1 MKFLGY
7 LFILFIFNYQLDAS
21 VLRPADFVQSYNQ
34 FKGLLVRYLGVDLIS
49 AGMLF
54 LKLYNLSEDRHLIIG
69 EISYAN
75 D

>member
-1 MKFLGY
+1 MLVSSGPR
-7 LFILFIFNYQLDAS
+7 ILF
-21 VLRPADFVQSYNQ
+21 R
-34 FKGLLVRYLGVDLIS
+34 FKGLLVRYLGVELIS
-49 AGMLF
+49 ADIFF